1 MSDLSKPK
9 YSKSAN
15 YFIEK
20 EHECITLTLVR
31 KNSFTDLYKSLRCL
45 TVQIPINLFLRFY
58 MKKILYATVILLV
71 FTGTAFA
78 QSQSF
83 DSWLSGFKA
92 KALARGISQG
102 TINNAFANVSP
113 IQRVIELD
121 RKQPEGKMTFAQ
133 YKNRVISN
141 DRIAQGRR
149 LLLQY
154 MPLLKQIEA
163 KYGVAP
169 QYVVALWG
177 IETSYGNNTGGFDI
191 VPALATLAWEGRR
204 RSFFEDELMTALRIL
219 DEGHI
224 SQSRFKGSWAG
235 AMGQNQFMPSS
246 FMRLA
251 VDYNGDGRKDIWT
264 SLPDVFASSS
274 NYLAK
279 SGWKSGERWG
289 REVKVPSSFTPS
301 MFSKGVKKSVT
312 EWGRLGVTSA
322 WGHPLPQETVMGY
335 LVQPDGATGSTYL
348 VYNNFDIIKKWNNS
362 TYFATSVGLIADAI
376 SQ

>member
-1 MSDLSKPK
+1 
-9 YSKSAN
+9 
-15 YFIEK
+15 
-20 EHECITLTLVR
+20 
-31 KNSFTDLYKSLRCL
+31 
-45 TVQIPINLFLRFY
+45 
-58 MKKILYATVILLV
+58 MKKILHAVVIV
-71 FTGTAFA
+71 FIFSGTAFA

-83 DSWLSGFKA
+83 DSWLSGFKS

-102 TINNAFANVSP
+102 TVNSAFANIAP
-113 IQRVIELD
+113 IQRVIDLD

-133 YKNRVISN
+133 YKNRVISK

-149 LLLQY
+149 LLRQH

-163 KYGVAP
+163 KYGVSP
-169 QYVVALWG
+169 QYIVALWG

-204 RSFFEDELMTALRIL
+204 RAFFEDELMTALRIL

-224 SQSRFKGSWAG
+224 TQNRFKGSWAG

-289 REVKVPSSFTPS
+289 REVKVPANFSPP
-301 MFSKGVKKSVT
+301 MFSKSMKKSVA

-322 WGHPLPQETVMGY
+322 WGRPLPQETIMGY
-335 LVQPDGATGSTYL
+335 LVQPDGPTGSTYL
-348 VYNNFDIIKKWNNS
+348 VYNNFDTIKKWNNS